1 MIVRSLQSRWLS
13 GALAAAVLTIGGGC
27 APAGTD
33 VAPAGETEVVVAPT
47 LEELAAATFTG
58 IFDRPITLH
67 QGRWEGEPFDP
78 NGVSRPS
85 VGLVDDF
92 LLTGDLDA
100 DGREE
105 AVVLLWSSSGGS
117 GTRLYLTV
125 MGTRD
130 EGIEN
135 LGTKLIGDRVQV
147 RSASHKEQVITLD
160 LVQAGPG
167 DAMCCPT
174 QKAAKSW
181 RLTEDGL
188 AMVASEVTGT
198 LSLVDLEGPVWT
210 LTELGWDQAVPEGV
224 EITLAFEDGK
234 VSGSGGCNRY
244 FGGVISEAPGELTF
258 SAMGATRMACA
269 EPAMGLEQRYLATLS
284 TASQYSFIA
293 CRLALSCVTED
304 GVVTLLFE
312 SR

>member
-1 MIVRSLQSRWLS
+1 VI
-13 GALAAAVLTIGGGC
+13 
-27 APAGTD
+27 
-33 VAPAGETEVVVAPT
+33 VAPT
-47 LEELAAATFTG
+47 LGELAAATYTG

-67 QGRWEGEPFDP
+67 QGRWEGEPYDP

-92 LLTGDLDA
+92 LLSGDLDA

-105 AVVLLWSSSGGS
+105 AVVLLWGSSGGS
-117 GTRLYLTV
+117 GTRLFLAV
-125 MGTRD
+125 MGARD

-147 RSASHKEQVITLD
+147 RGASHNEEVITLD

-174 QKAAKSW
+174 QKASKSW

-188 AMVASEVTGT
+188 ALVASEVTGT
-198 LSLVDLEGPVWT
+198 LSLADLGGREWT
-210 LTELGWDQAVPEGV
+210 LTELGWDQPVPEGV
-224 EITLAFEDGK
+224 DITLVFEDGK

-244 FGGVISEAPGELTF
+244 FGGVTSEVPGELTF

-269 EPAMGLEQRYLATLS
+269 EPAMDFEQRYLAALS

-304 GVVTLLFE
+304 GVVTLLFT
-312 SR
+312 SD

>member
-1 MIVRSLQSRWLS
+1 MIVRSLQLRWLS
-13 GALAAAVLTIGGGC
+13 GTLAAAVITIGGGC

-33 VAPAGETEVVVAPT
+33 TAPTGEPEVIVAPT
-47 LEELAAATFTG
+47 LGELAAATYTG

-67 QGRWEGEPFDP
+67 QGRWEGEPYDP

-85 VGLVDDF
+85 IGLVDDF
-92 LLTGDLDA
+92 LITGDLDA

-105 AVVLLWSSSGGS
+105 AVVLLWGSSGGS
-117 GTRLYLTV
+117 GTRFYLAV
-125 MGTRD
+125 MGARD

-135 LGTKLIGDRVQV
+135 LGTKLIGDRVQM
-147 RSASHKEQVITLD
+147 RSASHNEGVITLD

-174 QKAAKSW
+174 QKATKSW

-198 LSLVDLEGPVWT
+198 LSLADLEGPEWT
-210 LTELGWDQAVPEGV
+210 LTELGWDQPVPEGV
-224 EITLAFEDGK
+224 DITLVFEDGK
-234 VSGSGGCNRY
+234 VSGNGGCNRY
-244 FGGVISEAPGELTF
+244 FGGVSSEVPGELTF
-258 SAMGATRMACA
+258 SAMGATRMACE
-269 EPAMGLEQRYLATLS
+269 EPAMGFEQRYLAALS

-293 CRLALSCVTED
+293 CRLAVSCVTED
-304 GVVTLLFE
+304 GVVTLLFQ
-312 SR
+312 SS